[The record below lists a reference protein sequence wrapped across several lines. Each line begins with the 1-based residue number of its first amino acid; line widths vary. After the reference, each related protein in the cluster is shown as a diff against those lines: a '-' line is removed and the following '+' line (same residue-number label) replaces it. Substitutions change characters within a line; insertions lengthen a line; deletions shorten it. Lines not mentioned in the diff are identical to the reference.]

1 MRASRRTRPEPNFG
15 RLVTE
20 RDLPSI
26 EITAHALRRFV
37 QRLEPGIPGAAAVAD
52 AMARLEAL
60 KGARS
65 GAQQA
70 QLNQYRDW
78 MTKHVEPFVI
88 DAILC
93 EGFWATERPCWSRSR
108 TPSDGYLQVGGL
120 CGFPV
125 IRDGRRAVL
134 TTCTNGNDIV
144 WDVSLTRGYTL
155 MSKPYLPSEPPLARR
170 QSWIALLGRSWRS
183 RVEHGGLLAAFRS
196 ERARAI
202 QTTRRQNTQQ
212 QTAAH
217 ATAPQWPAQLDR
229 AHQAFRNRHSAV

>member
-1 MRASRRTRPEPNFG
+1 
-15 RLVTE
+15 
-20 RDLPSI
+20 
-26 EITAHALRRFV
+26 
-37 QRLEPGIPGAAAVAD
+37 
-52 AMARLEAL
+52 
-60 KGARS
+60 
-65 GAQQA
+65 
-70 QLNQYRDW
+70 
-78 MTKHVEPFVI
+78 
-88 DAILC
+88 
-93 EGFWATERPCWSRSR
+93 
-108 TPSDGYLQVGGL
+108 
-120 CGFPV
+120 
-125 IRDGRRAVL
+125 VL